1 MARIRTI
8 KPDFFRHEGLYE
20 AERKCGLPIRI
31 AFAGIWTA
39 ADREGRFR
47 WQPRALK
54 LDCLPYDD
62 VDFELILN
70 ALCDAGFI
78 VKYQGDETDSLYGYI
93 PAWNKHQHINQ
104 REAQSI
110 LPAPTS
116 ANTCT
121 HITAHGEGKGREGKG
136 REGKE
141 IIRAVAPA
149 TRPNDRFDEFWKVYP
164 KRDGANPKAPARKKF
179 LAAVKS
185 GIDPGEII
193 AAAKRSAEEARS
205 KGQIGTPYVPQA
217 MTWLGQQRWGDYEPP
232 SETPQPQGFYA
243 AAETRELDAWDEYR
257 KRTMGK
263 SYPRDTKGGWNFP
276 TQWPP
281 DEQPTAARA

>member
-20 AERKCGLPIRI
+20 AERKSDLPLRI
-31 AFAGIWTA
+31 AFAGLWTA
-39 ADREGRFR
+39 ADRDGRFR

-62 VDFELILN
+62 VDFEAILK
-70 ALCDAGFI
+70 ALCEAGFI
-78 VKYQGDETDSLYGYI
+78 VKYHGDDTDSLYGYI
-93 PAWNKHQHINQ
+93 PAWSKHQHVNQ

-121 HITAHGEGKGREGKG
+121 HIPAHGEGKGREV
-136 REGKE
+136 EGKE
-141 IIRAVAPA
+141 IIRAVADA
-149 TRPNDRFDEFWKVYP
+149 TRSFDEFWKAYP
-164 KRDGANPKAPARKKF
+164 KRDGANPKTPARKKF
-179 LAAVKS
+179 LAAIKS
-185 GIDPGEII
+185 GVDPGEIV
-193 AAAKRSAEEARS
+193 AAVKRSAEEARS

-217 MTWLGQQRWGDYEPP
+217 MTWLGQQRWGDYEPATDEP
-232 SETPQPQGFYA
+232 ERVGFH
-243 AAETRELDAWDEYR
+243 AEAESQELDAWDRYR
-257 KRTMGK
+257 ERTMGK
-263 SYPRDTKGGWNFP
+263 SYPRDTKGGWTFP

-281 DEQPTAARA
+281 EHEALEPLLKAGLG